1 MENNQQPETELALD
15 FSPGKNGDTVIT
27 ARLGADVLAVE
38 SVDLSCGGQ
47 RAAYVAKLCE
57 GRPGVEEFRQEIEET
72 LLRQAARQQETGKA
86 ASPKPA
92 ASGKPGPWGEIERFD
107 EVALPEFPLHVLPD
121 ALQRWVAE
129 ESHATQTPADLPG
142 LLALA
147 VCSATIARR
156 VEVEPRPGWTEPV
169 NPYVAILLEPG
180 NRKSAVFN
188 DAITPLREIEAEL
201 IEAERANVA
210 RAQSE
215 RRQQEARLRKLEKT
229 AAETGDME
237 ARKEAGDLAAELA
250 EQPEPTLPR
259 VLADDATSE
268 KLGMML
274 AEQGGRIA
282 SMSPEGGVFDLMAGM
297 YSKSGMPQFGVY
309 LMAHA
314 GDDFL
319 TDRVSR
325 KSVRV
330 RRPALTCAY
339 AMQPQVIRGIAEQPA
354 FRGRG
359 LLARFLYAAPQSWI
373 GRREVAPEAVADVT
387 REAYRQTIRGLV
399 ADCGNIQNGPFVLN
413 LTPGAQSALM
423 EWERE
428 IEEMLADGGDMEVMR
443 DWGAKLAGLT
453 LRLAAAMH
461 CVERWPDGQ
470 INADT
475 LRAAVELGRYA
486 IPHAEAVLGLMSAAE
501 SADGSDARYVLQ
513 WIERHAKREFTK
525 SEAQHAGKRR
535 FPKADAI
542 DPALGELVRRGY
554 IRLKPAERTG
564 PGRPPSPAYET
575 NPAVFENQSPA
586 KRSQYSHNPSSGNSG
601 NVSQQ
606 VKNENR
612 ERVLV

>member
-1 MENNQQPETELALD
+1 MENNQQPETELTLD
-15 FSPGKNGDTVIT
+15 FSPGNNGDTVIT
-27 ARLGADVLAVE
+27 ARLGGDVLAVE

-57 GRPGVEEFRQEIEET
+57 GRPGVEEFRQEIEA
-72 LLRQAARQQETGKA
+72 LLLQEAGKRQAG
-86 ASPKPA
+86 PKPA
-92 ASGKPGPWGEIERFD
+92 ANNKPGPWGEIERFD
-107 EVALPEFPLHVLPD
+107 EVALPEFPLHVLPG
-121 ALQRWVAE
+121 ALRQWVAE

-147 VCSATIARR
+147 GCSAAIARK
-156 VEVEPRPGWTEPV
+156 VVVEPRPGWREPL
-169 NPYVAILLEPG
+169 NLYVAILLEPG
-180 NRKSAVFN
+180 NRKSAVFT

-210 RAQSE
+210 RALSE

-250 EQPEPTLPR
+250 EQPEPALPR
-259 VLADDATSE
+259 LLADDVTSE

-314 GDDFL
+314 GDDLL

-330 RRPALTCAY
+330 ERPALTCAY
-339 AMQPQVIRGIAEQPA
+339 AMQPQVIRGIAEQAA

-359 LLARFLYAAPQSWI
+359 LLARFHYAAPQSWI
-373 GRREVAPEAVADVT
+373 GRREVATEPVSEVT
-387 REAYRQTIRGLV
+387 REAYRQTIRRL
-399 ADCGNIQNGPFVLN
+399 AENCRNIQDASGPFVLR
-413 LTPGAQSALM
+413 LAPAAQAVLLQ
-423 EWERE
+423 WEQE
-428 IEEMLADGGDMEVMR
+428 IEDELADGGAMEIMR

-453 LRLAAAMH
+453 LRLAATMH
-461 CVERWPDGQ
+461 CVARWPEERIQ
-470 INADT
+470 ADAI
-475 LRAAVELGRYA
+475 RAAVELGRYA
-486 IPHAEAVLGLMSAAE
+486 IPHAEAVLNLMSAAE
-501 SADGSDARYVLQ
+501 SADGGDARYVLQ
-513 WIERHAKREFTK
+513 WIERHQKREFTK
-525 SEAQHAGKRR
+525 SEAQQQGKRR
-535 FPKADAI
+535 FPKAD
-542 DPALGELVRRGY
+542 DVDGALGELARRGY
-554 IRLKPAERTG
+554 VRLKPTKPTG

-575 NPAVFENQSPA
+575 NPAVFENESA
-586 KRSQYSHNPSSGNSG
+586 RKRAEYSENPICQNIQD
-601 NVSQQ
+601 VFQE
-606 VKNENR
+606 NENGKR
-612 ERVLV
+612 ERVVI